1 MVRIRIIGIQ
11 IWKIVKNL
19 TIIGVG
25 NAILSRENDRNIFI
39 VKEWGSLTLKN
50 LNFTINLKQYSNELI
65 LVKRGKFNSFK
76 F

>member
-1 MVRIRIIGIQ
+1 MNN
-11 IWKIVKNL
+11 WNSNLEIVKNL

-65 LVKRGKFNSFK
+65 LVKGEI
-76 F
+76 